1 MSFRCRISR
10 ADGGGAFLCQTY
22 GCRCFWIYTSRYDE
36 INISPYNI
44 SFKHII
50 SSRVFLLFPDWA
62 NPFGSDDLTFTMEDL
77 DAATAPHDVIG
88 GSQMGG
94 APPPWT
100 QDAPDYQQ
108 TPAATGRP
116 SRAARSPERH
126 TYSVDHVNVQRRKKK
141 RGAQG
146 G

>member
-1 MSFRCRISR
+1 
-10 ADGGGAFLCQTY
+10 
-22 GCRCFWIYTSRYDE
+22 
-36 INISPYNI
+36 
-44 SFKHII
+44 
-50 SSRVFLLFPDWA
+50 VFLLFPAWA
-62 NPFGSDDLTFTMEDL
+62 DPFVSDNLTFTIADY
-77 DAATAPHDVIG
+77 DAANGIAPPDVIG